1 MGVNKYVSEVKN
13 INQNIE
19 IVYNF
24 LSDFNNLGQFFNEYT
39 LAQISQQI
47 PKVKI
52 EDFRSDTDSCAFT
65 ISSVGEAGLRIID
78 REPAKIIKIT
88 GEGKIPF
95 EVYLWIQLLPA
106 GPYQCKIRLTLHAH
120 LNMMLKMVLNNK
132 LKEGINTIAEALTR
146 FPYQ

>member
-1 MGVNKYVSEVKN
+1 MNKYVSEVKD

-52 EDFRSDTDSCAFT
+52 EDFRSDIDSCAFT

>member
-1 MGVNKYVSEVKN
+1 MLFRS
-13 INQNIE
+13 
-19 IVYNF
+19 
-24 LSDFNNLGQFFNEYT
+24 
-39 LAQISQQI
+39 AQISQQI

>member
-52 EDFRSDTDSCAFT
+52 EDFKSDHDSCVFT
-65 ISSVGEAGLRIID
+65 ISSIGDAGLRIID
-78 REPAKIIKIT
+78 REPAKTIKIT

-95 EVYLWIQLLPA
+95 ELYLWIQLIPV
-106 GPYQCKIRLTLHAH
+106 GPYQCKIRLTLHAQ

-132 LKEGINTIAEALTR
+132 LKEGINTIADALTR